1 MGAQLISVSNF
12 LRRLS
17 SGTLV
22 EIRLVKK
29 DISTPLL
36 KKKRDYNLIINR
48 LYSKNQYFTMQRS
61 CKATSYRKRKKLKIF
76 NSFHGKEARSFLLLK
91 CLFLH

>member
-1 MGAQLISVSNF
+1 MGVQLMSVSNF

-17 SGTLV
+17 SGTLMGM
-22 EIRLVKK
+22 RLVKK

-48 LYSKNQYFTMQRS
+48 LHSKNQYFTMQRS
-61 CKATSYRKRKKLKIF
+61 CQIDF
-76 NSFHGKEARSFLLLK
+76 PSFLYSDLN
-91 CLFLH
+91 LH